1 VGRERVDVGHIALYV
16 QRVRPDA
23 RVMSGS
29 SERQATN
36 GVLVPSEALRT
47 VYDLARDADALYER
61 QLAAL
66 AVIRQI
72 LNSDQDSSAEHLS
85 VAHTA
90 R

>member
-1 VGRERVDVGHIALYV
+1 MGHIALHV
-16 QRVRPDA
+16 QRERPDA

-36 GVLVPSEALRT
+36 ALLVPSEALRI
-47 VYDLARDADALYER
+47 VYDLARDADALYEA

-66 AVIRQI
+66 SVIRQI
-72 LNSDQDSSAEHLS
+72 LNSEQDSSTEHLS

-90 R
+90 W